1 LGVALEHLFQGSAL
15 NAVDAK
21 GRVSIP
27 AFLRVVIERRGDAR
41 TIVLAKHEAF
51 PCLSAYDP
59 AYAALKHAKLERL
72 LEKEETSPDAQL
84 EYQQRNLMAFAAT
97 EEVPYD
103 SSGRILFP
111 PMMRRKGQIGAVPR
125 HGRDLPD
132 LEPRHSP
139 QGASHP
145 RGPQG
150 HRPFPPR
157 RARRV
162 MTSTGASV
170 APHVPV
176 LVSDV
181 IAALALSGGETV
193 LDGTF
198 GAGGYTRAMLSVGAG
213 RVIGFDRDPDA
224 IEAGR
229 SLVPD
234 HIDSGRL
241 ELIQEN
247 FSQMDRVLAER
258 GIGQVDAI
266 ALDIGVSSMQIDRA
280 ERGFSFQADGPLDMR
295 MSKSGRTAAEFLNSA
310 DEGEIVRVLRDYGEE
325 PRARAIARAIVAAR
339 PVERT
344 GQLAAIVRRA
354 AGFRPGHK
362 SDPAT
367 RTFQAIR
374 IHLNAELDELEQ
386 GLEAAERALK
396 PGGRLAVV
404 TFHSLEDRIVKRFLR
419 ERSGGTPAGSRHR
432 PAVSDPNEPTF
443 EQVAKPVS
451 PSERE
456 QAANPR
462 ARSARLRSAIRTS
475 APSRNHKSRE
485 RLQ

>member
-1 LGVALEHLFQGSAL
+1 
-15 NAVDAK
+15 
-21 GRVSIP
+21 
-27 AFLRVVIERRGDAR
+27 
-41 TIVLAKHEAF
+41 
-51 PCLSAYDP
+51 
-59 AYAALKHAKLERL
+59 
-72 LEKEETSPDAQL
+72 
-84 EYQQRNLMAFAAT
+84 
-97 EEVPYD
+97 
-103 SSGRILFP
+103 
-111 PMMRRKGQIGAVPR
+111 
-125 HGRDLPD
+125 
-132 LEPRHSP
+132 
-139 QGASHP
+139 
-145 RGPQG
+145 
-150 HRPFPPR
+150 
-157 RARRV
+157 
-162 MTSTGASV
+162 MTSTGTNQ

-181 IAALALSGGETV
+181 IAALALQGGETV
-193 LDGTF
+193 VDGTF
-198 GAGGYTRAMLSVGAG
+198 GAGGYTRALLSAGAG
-213 RVIGFDRDPDA
+213 RVMGFDRDPDA

-234 HIDSGRL
+234 SRL

-258 GIGQVDAI
+258 GIGLVDAI
-266 ALDIGVSSMQIDRA
+266 ALDIGVSSMQLDRA

-295 MSKSGRTAAEFLNSA
+295 MSRSGLTAAEFLNTA
-310 DEGEIVRVLRDYGEE
+310 EEAEIARVLRDYGEE

-344 GQLAAIVRRA
+344 AELAAIVRRA
-354 AGFRPGHK
+354 AGFRQGQK
-362 SDPAT
+362 ADPAT

-404 TFHSLEDRIVKRFLR
+404 TFHSLEDRIVKRFFR

-432 PAVSDPNEPTF
+432 PAIVDPNEPTF
-443 EQVAKPVS
+443 ERVAKPLG

-456 QAANPR
+456 LAANPR
-462 ARSARLRSAIRTS
+462 ARSARLRSAVRTS
-475 APSRNHKSRE
+475 APPRKE